1 MELSAALPILRAL
14 ANGINPVTGLPLA
27 EDAPYSEPRTL
38 RAIFTSVGLVERE
51 VEREKRLERL
61 PKNFGKPWSEE
72 EDATLRGHFESGA
85 TMQEIARKHG
95 RTVAGCRLRLEKLGV
110 IAPSPAQDESPR
122 LQGS

>member
-1 MELSAALPILRAL
+1 MDLSTALPILRAL
-14 ANGINPVTGLPLA
+14 ADGVDPKTGETLSN
-27 EDAPYSEPRTL
+27 ESPYSEPRTL
-38 RAIFTSVGLVERE
+38 RAIFASVGLVERE

-72 EDATLRGHFESGA
+72 EDRVLRGSFESGA
-85 TMQEIARKHG
+85 TMQEIGRKHG

-122 LQGS
+122 LQGT